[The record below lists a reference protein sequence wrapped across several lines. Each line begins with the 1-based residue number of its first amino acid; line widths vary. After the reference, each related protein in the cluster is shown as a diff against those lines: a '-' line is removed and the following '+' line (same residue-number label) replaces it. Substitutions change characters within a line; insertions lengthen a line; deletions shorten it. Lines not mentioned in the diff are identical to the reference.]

1 MIKKLSTSLSRL
13 SKREKL
19 ILYGVIFFVS
29 LVFLDRLILR
39 SILSKIKLLDKEIQS
54 QEATI
59 KKSLHILVQKDRIK
73 KEANKYASFVTSA
86 QSQEEE
92 MVFLLKGIEELANKR
107 SVYVID
113 IKSAG
118 LAEEGI
124 FKKYLVR
131 LNCEA
136 QMEQLT
142 GFFYELESSNRML
155 KIEKYDIRPKTEG
168 SSIVRCT
175 VSISKMVMP

>member
-1 MIKKLSTSLSRL
+1 MIKKLSAYILRL
-13 SKREKL
+13 SKREKF
-19 ILYGVIFFVS
+19 VFFSAIFFVS
-29 LVFLDRLILR
+29 LIFLDRLVLGP
-39 SILSKIKLLDKEIQS
+39 ILSKMKLLNKEIQS
-54 QEATI
+54 QESTI
-59 KKSLHILVQKDRIK
+59 KKSLHILAQKDRLK
-73 KEANKYASFVTSA
+73 KETNKYASFVVPA

-92 MVFLLKGIEELANKR
+92 MVFFLKDIEELANKC

-124 FKKYLVR
+124 FKKYFVR

-142 GFFYELESSNRML
+142 ELFYKLESSSKML
-155 KIEKYDIRPKTEG
+155 KIEKYDIKPKTEG
-168 SSIVRCT
+168 SSVVRCT
-175 VSISKMVMP
+175 VSISKAVLP

>member
-1 MIKKLSTSLSRL
+1 MIKKLSTFILRL
-13 SKREKL
+13 SKREKFV
-19 ILYGVIFFVS
+19 LYGAVFFVS
-29 LVFLDRLILR
+29 LVFLDRLVLG
-39 SILSKIKLLDKEIQS
+39 SILSKIKLLNKEIQS

-73 KEANKYASFVTSA
+73 KEANKYASFVTPA

-92 MVFLLKGIEELANKR
+92 IVFFLKGIEELANKC

-113 IKSAG
+113 IKSVG

-142 GFFYELESSNRML
+142 ALFYELESSNRML
-155 KIEKYDIRPKTEG
+155 KIEKYDIRPKTQG

-175 VSISKMVMP
+175 VSISKAVLP

>member
-1 MIKKLSTSLSRL
+1 MIKKLSIFISRL
-13 SKREKL
+13 SKKEKFVFC
-19 ILYGVIFFVS
+19 GAVFFVS
-29 LVFLDRLILR
+29 LVFVDRLILG

-59 KKSLHILVQKDRIK
+59 KKSLHILAQKDRIK
-73 KEANKYASFVTSA
+73 KEADKYASFVIPA

-92 MVFLLKGIEELANKR
+92 MVFFLKDIEELANKC

-118 LAEEGI
+118 LAEEGV
-124 FKKYLVR
+124 FKKYLVK

-142 GFFYELESSNRML
+142 ALFHGVESSNKLL
-155 KIEKYDIRPKTEG
+155 KIEKYDIRPKTGG

-175 VSISKMVMP
+175 ASISKAVLP

>member
-1 MIKKLSTSLSRL
+1 MKKLSIYISRL
-13 SKREKL
+13 SKSEKI
-19 ILYGVIFFVS
+19 ILCGAAFFVS
-29 LVFLDRLILR
+29 LVFLDRLILS
-39 SILSKIKLLDKEIQS
+39 SILSKIELLDREVQS
-54 QEATI
+54 QEAMI
-59 KKSLHILVQKDRIK
+59 KKSLHILTQEDRIK
-73 KEANKYASFVTSA
+73 KEANQYASFVTPA

-92 MVFLLKGIEELANKR
+92 TVFFLKDIEELANKC

-113 IKSAG
+113 MKSSG
-118 LAEEGI
+118 LTEEDM

-136 QMEQLT
+136 QMEQLIRL
-142 GFFYELESSNRML
+142 FYELESSTKML

-175 VSISKMVMP
+175 VSISKVVLP